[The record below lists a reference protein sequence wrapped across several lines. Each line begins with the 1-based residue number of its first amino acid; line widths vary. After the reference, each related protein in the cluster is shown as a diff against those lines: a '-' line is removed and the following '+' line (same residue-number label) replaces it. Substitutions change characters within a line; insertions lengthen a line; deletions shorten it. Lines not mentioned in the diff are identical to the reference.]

1 MGHGTFVL
9 GFAAPGRHH
18 WPVTGNDQAARRAL
32 ELDGPECWKLLAS
45 VPVGRVVFTQQA
57 LPAIRAVNHLVDDG
71 VIIIRSHLG
80 AAIVGHATAEGG
92 AVVCYE
98 ADQFDTDLRTGWSV
112 VVTGMARLIRDSD
125 AIERYRGLLE
135 PWFPGDMDHV
145 IAIEPGIVTGRRLT
159 A

>member
-1 MGHGTFVL
+1 M
-9 GFAAPGRHH
+9 P
-18 WPVTGNDQAARRAL
+18 GNDRIARRVL

-45 VPVGRVVFTQQA
+45 VPVGRVVFTQNA

-71 VIIIRSHLG
+71 VIIIRSHEG
-80 AAIVGHATAEGG
+80 AAIVGHAAAG

-98 ADQFDTDLRTGWSV
+98 ADQFDTDRRTGWSV
-112 VVTGMARLIRDSD
+112 VVTGLARPVRDP
-125 AIERYRGLLE
+125 AAERYRHLLE

-145 IAIEPGIVTGRRLT
+145 IAIEAGIVTGRRLT